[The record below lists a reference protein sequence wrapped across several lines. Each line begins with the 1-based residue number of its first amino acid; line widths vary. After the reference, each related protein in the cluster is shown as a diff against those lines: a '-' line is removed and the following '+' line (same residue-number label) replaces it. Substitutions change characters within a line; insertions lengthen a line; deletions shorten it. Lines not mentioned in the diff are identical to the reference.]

1 MKTEDVRIMW
11 LFVFFDLPVRTRA
24 ERGEAARFRNFL
36 KGDGYMMIQF
46 SVYARVCRGESAV
59 EKHTA
64 RVTKNLPN
72 KGSVR
77 TLQVTELQYARMKL
91 LIGERKKNEKVASQQ
106 LVLL

>member
-11 LFVFFDLPVRTRA
+11 LFVFFDLPVGTKT
-24 ERGEAARFRNFL
+24 ERGEANRFRNFL

-46 SVYARVCRGESAV
+46 SVYARVCRGEEAV
-59 EKHTA
+59 DKHIA
-64 RVTKNLPN
+64 RVTKSLPH

-77 TLQVTELQYARMKL
+77 TLHVTERQYGRMKL
-91 LIGERKKNEKVASQQ
+91 LVGERKKNEKIASQQ